1 MIRRPPRSTLFPYTT
16 LFRSYYRQR
25 KWILLTLFCCELITN
40 YDYKS
45 DERFAFSPRIN
56 SNHPGFSWDP
66 AGRTPDLGRSA
77 AWNCNG
83 DYGAGPYARLLHLRA
98 LPARR
103 RSPHHAGALFH
114 ALDHPLLRPS
124 IFLSGRHRRVPLQHK
139 KIAARALSFPA

>member
-16 LFRSYYRQR
+16 LFWFHYRQR

-40 YDYKS
+40 YDYES

-56 SNHPGFSWDP
+56 SNPPGFSRDP
-66 AGRTPDLGRSA
+66 TGRTPDLGRSA

-83 DYGAGPYARLLHLRA
+83 DHGAGPHARLLHLCA

-103 RSPHHAGALFH
+103 RGPHHAGALFH
-114 ALDHPLLRPS
+114 ALDHPLLRPG
-124 IFLSGRHRRVPLQHK
+124 IFLSGGNRRVPLQHK
-139 KIAARALSFPA
+139 KIAARDL